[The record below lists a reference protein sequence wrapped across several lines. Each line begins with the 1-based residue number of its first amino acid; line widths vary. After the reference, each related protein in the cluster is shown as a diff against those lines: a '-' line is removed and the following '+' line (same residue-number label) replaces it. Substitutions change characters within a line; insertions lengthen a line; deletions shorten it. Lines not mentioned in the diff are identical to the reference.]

1 VRFVLTDRSRPCRI
15 SLKYAIIVLMAV
27 VDRYLAALD
36 KQDWAGLEATL
47 TGGAFERVGPFR
59 DIIGSKGEYVAFLD
73 RVVSGLDEYRLVPER
88 VVATERV
95 VYAEVVESFVHQG
108 EKMAYP
114 EVLVFDLGGDGL
126 ISRVQVYMMRP
137 GEAPPVEGASA

>member
-1 VRFVLTDRSRPCRI
+1 
-15 SLKYAIIVLMAV
+15 MAV

-36 KQDWAGLEATL
+36 KQDWARLEATL
-47 TGGAFERVGPFR
+47 TEGAFERVGPFY

-88 VVATERV
+88 VVTTERV
-95 VYAEVVESFVHQG
+95 VYAEVTESFVYGG

-126 ISRVQVYMMRP
+126 ISRVQVFMMRP
-137 GEAPPVEGASA
+137 GETPPVEGASA